1 MLDKEE
7 LIKYLTQCHRIPEH
21 PNYAVNRMGSIYNI
35 DKKTKL
41 KPIEDS
47 QGYLRVRLDGKREL
61 VSRLVAK
68 KFVENPDNKPNVRY
82 KDGNRRNVK
91 FDNLEW
97 ATNSE
102 IKRPDKNKRIT

>member
-1 MLDKEE
+1 MDREE
-7 LIKYLTQCHRIPEH
+7 FMDLASKFHRIAEH
-21 PNYAVNRMGSIYNI
+21 PNYAVNKLGWVYNI
-35 DKKTKL
+35 SKKTKL

-68 KFVENPDNKPNVRY
+68 KFVDNPENKPNVRY
-82 KDGNRRNVK
+82 KDGNKKNVRY
-91 FDNLEW
+91 DNLEW

-102 IKRPDKNKRIT
+102 IKRPDKNKQIT

>member
-1 MLDKEE
+1 MDREE
-7 LIKYLTQCHRIPEH
+7 FIKFVTQYHRIPEH
-21 PNYAVNRMGSIYNI
+21 PNYAVNRMGNI
-35 DKKTKL
+35 ANTSKMTKL

-68 KFVENPDNKPNVRY
+68 MFVDNPDNKPNVRY

>member
-1 MLDKEE
+1 MDKEE

-35 DKKTKL
+35 EKKNKL

-68 KFVENPDNKPNVRY
+68 RFLPNPENKPNVRY
-82 KDGNRRNVK
+82 KDGDRSNVNVR
-91 FDNLEW
+91 NLEW

-102 IKRPDKNKRIT
+102 IKRPDKHKRIT